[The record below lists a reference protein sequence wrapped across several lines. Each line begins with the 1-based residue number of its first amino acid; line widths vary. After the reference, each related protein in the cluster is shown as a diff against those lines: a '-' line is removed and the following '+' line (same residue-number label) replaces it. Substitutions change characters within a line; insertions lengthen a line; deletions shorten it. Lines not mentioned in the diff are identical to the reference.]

1 MQLSHLLW
9 AAGLTALCVSG
20 VAHNRTHHV
29 GTRSTACA
37 AKLQTRCEATLR
49 RRQAHFAKRQV
60 ARGLSSSHSLNVR
73 NVFDTIQKTT
83 CVLAPETVWGLY
95 GIDGELHRHD
105 VCEAQ
110 AGVDLYLDIGVID
123 VETCEPLPD
132 AWLSIWASNATG
144 NYAGFTGIDPD
155 TASTLDGW
163 TTRTDGTT
171 DDKTF
176 LRGISRTDSAG
187 MTELL
192 TIFPGYYIS
201 RTTHIHLTVQTNV
214 TGKDTSYSDAGVQHL
229 GQLFFDENLINS
241 VYQLSPYKAHIS
253 TLNRTTNSEDTLYSS
268 ANGDGYSAVVD
279 VSKLGD
285 SLADGLVGYITIG
298 VNRSAT
304 PAETTGGSVN
314 DVGAL
319 PTVTPTLGAQ
329 AAAYA
334 LDASE
339 GYFEKKR

>member
-1 MQLSHLLW
+1 
-9 AAGLTALCVSG
+9 
-20 VAHNRTHHV
+20 
-29 GTRSTACA
+29 
-37 AKLQTRCEATLR
+37 
-49 RRQAHFAKRQV
+49 
-60 ARGLSSSHSLNVR
+60 
-73 NVFDTIQKTT
+73 
-83 CVLAPETVWGLY
+83 
-95 GIDGELHRHD
+95 
-105 VCEAQ
+105 
-110 AGVDLYLDIGVID
+110 
-123 VETCEPLPD
+123 
-132 AWLSIWASNATG
+132 
-144 NYAGFTGIDPD
+144 
-155 TASTLDGW
+155 
-163 TTRTDGTT
+163 
-171 DDKTF
+171 
-176 LRGISRTDSAG
+176 
-187 MTELL
+187 MTEFL
-192 TIFPGYYIS
+192 TIFPRYYIS
-201 RTTHIHLTVQTNV
+201 RTTHIHVTVQTNV
-214 TGKDTSYSDAGVQHL
+214 TGKDTSYSDAGIKHL
-229 GQLFFDENLINS
+229 GQLFFDENLINL

>member
-9 AAGLTALCVSG
+9 AAGLTALCVS
-20 VAHNRTHHV
+20 
-29 GTRSTACA
+29 S
-37 AKLQTRCEATLR
+37 
-49 RRQAHFAKRQV
+49 
-60 ARGLSSSHSLNVR
+60 
-73 NVFDTIQKTT
+73 
-83 CVLAPETVWGLY
+83 TVWGLY

-105 VCEAQ
+105 VCEGQ

-187 MTELL
+187 MTEFL

-201 RTTHIHLTVQTNV
+201 RTTHIHVTVQTNV

-241 VYQLSPYKAHIS
+241 VYQLSPYKAHLS
-253 TLNRTTNSEDTLYSS
+253 TLNL
-268 ANGDGYSAVVD
+268 D